1 MKLWAK
7 KQALAE
13 YYQKEKLF
21 CQTKSFDKKVN
32 VSYLIHCLPR
42 ANYFQ
47 QQIPSKVSLNGI
59 NAFHVALTTSIRW
72 LFLNSPLQ
80 YNNVKWHYL
89 EQMQSFFSIF
99 FGCLLMLLSFSPCT
113 CFWLLTQ
120 KLTNI
125 VLVHVK
131 SIRQDK

>member
-59 NAFHVALTTSIRW
+59 NAFHVALTTSSRW

-89 EQMQSFFSIF
+89 EADAKLF
-99 FGCLLMLLSFSPCT
+99 FGLLMLLSFSPCT

-120 KLTNI
+120 KLMNI